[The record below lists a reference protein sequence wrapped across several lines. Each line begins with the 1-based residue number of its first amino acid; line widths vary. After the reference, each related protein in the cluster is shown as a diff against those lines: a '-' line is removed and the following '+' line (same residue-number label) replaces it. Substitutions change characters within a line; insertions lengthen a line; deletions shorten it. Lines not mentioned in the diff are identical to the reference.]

1 MIYKI
6 KFASANLLLHYFPK
20 HPLLTTGI
28 SSSTLNYFVPQL
40 DGYMPCPRDSR
51 YSYYVPNVHVFKYI
65 VPSSIFPGSNDIFPA
80 DKAIPSI
87 KEPDFVITPL
97 DSQHCFVSI
106 LLPDCFT
113 SAYSIRDMLLC
124 RK

>member
-1 MIYKI
+1 MQLQKFFDTTVLTINYLPKCPSMINE
-6 KFASANLLLHYFPK
+6 FSLA
-20 HPLLTTGI
+20 
-28 SSSTLNYFVPQL
+28 LNYFVPDL
-40 DGYMPCPRDSR
+40 KGYASCQSKA
-51 YSYYVPNVHVFKYI
+51 SHHEQNVYIFKYI
-65 VPSSIFPGSNDIFPA
+65 VPSSIFPGSNGIFSA
-80 DKAIPSI
+80 DKAAPDL

-124 RK
+124 HN